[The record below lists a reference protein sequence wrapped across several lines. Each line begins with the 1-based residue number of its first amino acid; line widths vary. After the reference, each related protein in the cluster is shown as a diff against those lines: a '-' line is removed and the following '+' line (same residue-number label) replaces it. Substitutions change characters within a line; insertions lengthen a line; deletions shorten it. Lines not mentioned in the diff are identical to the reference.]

1 MNLVTIIW
9 SMSASASLTLAAINF
24 MVWFRNRKAWA
35 NLLFTLLA
43 MATAAWTVCEMRMMH
58 AATPAELAHVLK
70 WGHVAI
76 WLLIVSLVGFV
87 RLYLQAGRRWLA
99 WTVLGTRTVLL
110 VPNFLVGQNLNFLE
124 ITRLSHMRLLGE
136 SVAFPEGIP
145 NPWII
150 LGEINLILLIIFVV
164 DAAVMTWRRGE
175 RHRAITVGGSIVF
188 FVLVSAGQSLLM
200 HWKIIILPYIGS
212 IFFMGLV
219 LVMGYDLGAD
229 TIRASELSRELQ
241 ESEKRFRL
249 MADTAPSLIWMCDD
263 QAKVTYLNEQRRV
276 FTGEDSEAG
285 FGDSWKEYVHPD
297 DLHSVEQAIAQGL
310 KTRQSFS
317 HEYRLRRQ
325 DGTYRWMLD
334 VASPRLHGDHS
345 VAGLIGSAVDVTDQK
360 LAEDALRRV
369 GGKLIEVQEQ
379 ERSRIARELHDDIC
393 QRLILLSMEIEQV
406 NRRSEESSEKE
417 SLIEVQRH
425 CSVLAGDVQL
435 LSHQLHSSKLEYLGL
450 STALRSFIRE
460 FSQQHHL
467 TVAFTAENVPKILP
481 ADISL
486 CFFRIGQE
494 ALQNARKYSG
504 ASEVSVQL
512 EGTEHELCMEV
523 SDEGVGFDKDVAKKR
538 GGLGLVSMGERV
550 NLVNGTLSINTELNK
565 GTSIVVRVPLPETLS
580 GEPEGQRAQIEGK
593 ERDHEARTHFAG
605 R

>member
-1 MNLVTIIW
+1 
-9 SMSASASLTLAAINF
+9 
-24 MVWFRNRKAWA
+24 
-35 NLLFTLLA
+35 
-43 MATAAWTVCEMRMMH
+43 
-58 AATPAELAHVLK
+58 
-70 WGHVAI
+70 
-76 WLLIVSLVGFV
+76 
-87 RLYLQAGRRWLA
+87 
-99 WTVLGTRTVLL
+99 
-110 VPNFLVGQNLNFLE
+110 
-124 ITRLSHMRLLGE
+124 
-136 SVAFPEGIP
+136 
-145 NPWII
+145 
-150 LGEINLILLIIFVV
+150 
-164 DAAVMTWRRGE
+164 
-175 RHRAITVGGSIVF
+175 
-188 FVLVSAGQSLLM
+188 
-200 HWKIIILPYIGS
+200 
-212 IFFMGLV
+212 MGLV

-406 NRRSEESSEKE
+406 NRRSEESREKE